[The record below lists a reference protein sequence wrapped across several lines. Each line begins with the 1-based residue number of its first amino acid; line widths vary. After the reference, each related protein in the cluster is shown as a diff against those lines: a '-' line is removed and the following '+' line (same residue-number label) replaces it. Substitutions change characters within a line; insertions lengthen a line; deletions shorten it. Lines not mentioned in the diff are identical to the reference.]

1 MQVFFAFICTM
12 LKFIHSY
19 FAYIVITLLIV
30 STIRFLVRY
39 VLSKEYTPTDF
50 RLALITFI
58 VSHTQLLIG
67 LFLYFVSDKFSLWY
81 ELSFNEIITSS
92 INRLYLMEHPL
103 VNIIAIVF
111 ITRGYS
117 LHKKKR
123 VSNSKFKVIGFNY
136 LLGLVLLLS
145 RIPWDSWINFA

>member
-1 MQVFFAFICTM
+1 M

-19 FAYIVITLLIV
+19 FAYLVITLLVV

-39 VLSKEYTPTDF
+39 ALSKDYTPTDF

-67 LFLYFVSDKFSLWY
+67 LFLYFISDKFSLWY
-81 ELSFNEIITSS
+81 ELSFNEILTSS
-92 INRLYLMEHPL
+92 INRLYLIEHPI

-111 ITRGYS
+111 VTRGYS
-117 LHKKKR
+117 LHKKRR
-123 VSNSKFKVIGFNY
+123 VSNSKFKAIGFNY

-145 RIPWDSWINFA
+145 RIPWDNWI

>member
-1 MQVFFAFICTM
+1 M

-19 FAYIVITLLIV
+19 FAYLVITLLVV

-39 VLSKEYTPTDF
+39 LLSKDYTPTDF

-67 LFLYFVSDKFSLWY
+67 LFLYFISDKFSLWY
-81 ELSFNEIITSS
+81 ELSFNEIINSP
-92 INRLYLMEHPL
+92 INRLYLIEHPI

-117 LHKKKR
+117 LHKKRR
-123 VSNSKFKVIGFNY
+123 VSNSKFKAIGFNY

-145 RIPWDSWINFA
+145 RIPWDNWI

>member
-1 MQVFFAFICTM
+1 M

-19 FAYIVITLLIV
+19 FAYLVIALLFISTL
-30 STIRFLVRY
+30 RFLFRY
-39 VLSKEYTPTDF
+39 ALSKEYTPNDF
-50 RLALITFI
+50 RLALTTFI

-67 LFLYFVSDKFSLWY
+67 LSLYFISDKFSLWY
-81 ELSFNEIITSS
+81 ELSFNEIVTSS
-92 INRLYLMEHPL
+92 INRLYLIEHPI

-123 VSNSKFKVIGFNY
+123 VSKPKFKAIGFNY
-136 LLGLVLLLS
+136 LLGLLLLLS
-145 RIPWDSWINFA
+145 RIPWNNWINFA

>member
-1 MQVFFAFICTM
+1 M

-19 FAYIVITLLIV
+19 FAYLVIALLFISTL
-30 STIRFLVRY
+30 RFLFRY
-39 VLSKEYTPTDF
+39 ALSKEYTPTDF
-50 RLALITFI
+50 RLALTTFI
-58 VSHTQLLIG
+58 VSHTQFFFCLS
-67 LFLYFVSDKFSLWY
+67 LYFISDKFSLWY
-81 ELSFNEIITSS
+81 ELSFNEIVTSS
-92 INRLYLMEHPL
+92 INRLYLIEHPI

-123 VSNSKFKVIGFNY
+123 VSKPKFKAIGFNY

-145 RIPWDSWINFA
+145 RIPWNNWINFP

>member
-1 MQVFFAFICTM
+1 M

-19 FAYIVITLLIV
+19 FAYLVITLLVV

-39 VLSKEYTPTDF
+39 ALSKDYTPTDF

-67 LFLYFVSDKFSLWY
+67 LFLYFISDKFSLWY
-81 ELSFNEIITSS
+81 ELSFNEIITSP
-92 INRLYLMEHPL
+92 INRLYLIEHPT

-117 LHKKKR
+117 LHKKRR
-123 VSNSKFKVIGFNY
+123 VSNSKFKAIGFNY

-145 RIPWDSWINFA
+145 RIPWHNWI

>member
-1 MQVFFAFICTM
+1 M

-19 FAYIVITLLIV
+19 FAYLVIALLV
-30 STIRFLVRY
+30 LSTIRFLVRY
-39 VLSKEYTPTDF
+39 ALSKEYTPTDF

-67 LFLYFVSDKFSLWY
+67 LFLYFISDKFSLWY
-81 ELSFNEIITSS
+81 ELSFNEIINSP
-92 INRLYLMEHPL
+92 INRLYLIEHPI

-117 LHKKKR
+117 LHKKRR
-123 VSNSKFKVIGFNY
+123 VSNSKFKAIGFNY

-145 RIPWDSWINFA
+145 RIPWDNWI

>member
-1 MQVFFAFICTM
+1 M

-19 FAYIVITLLIV
+19 FAYIVIALLII
-30 STIRFLVRY
+30 STLRFLFRY
-39 VLSKEYTPTDF
+39 ALSKEYTPTDF

-67 LFLYFVSDKFSLWY
+67 LFLYFISDKFSLWY

-92 INRLYLMEHPL
+92 INRLYLIEHPL

-117 LHKKKR
+117 IHKKKR
-123 VSNSKFKVIGFNY
+123 ISNTKFKVIGFNY

-145 RIPWDSWINFA
+145 RIPWNNWINFA

>member
-1 MQVFFAFICTM
+1 M
-12 LKFIHSY
+12 LKFIHS
-19 FAYIVITLLIV
+19 FAYLVITLLVV

-39 VLSKEYTPTDF
+39 VLSKDYTPTDF

-67 LFLYFVSDKFSLWY
+67 LFLYFISDKFSLWY
-81 ELSFNEIITSS
+81 ELSFNEILTSS
-92 INRLYLMEHPL
+92 INRLYLIEHPI

-111 ITRGYS
+111 VTRGYS
-117 LHKKKR
+117 LHKKRR
-123 VSNSKFKVIGFNY
+123 VSNSKFKAIGFNY

-145 RIPWDSWINFA
+145 RIPWDNWI

>member
-1 MQVFFAFICTM
+1 M

-19 FAYIVITLLIV
+19 FAYLVIALLFISTL
-30 STIRFLVRY
+30 RFLFRY
-39 VLSKEYTPTDF
+39 ALSKEYTPTDF

-92 INRLYLMEHPL
+92 INRLYLIEHPL

-123 VSNSKFKVIGFNY
+123 VSNPKFKAIGFNY

-145 RIPWDSWINFA
+145 RIPWDSWINFL

>member
-1 MQVFFAFICTM
+1 M

-19 FAYIVITLLIV
+19 FAYLVITQLVV

-39 VLSKEYTPTDF
+39 LLSKDYTPTDF

-67 LFLYFVSDKFSLWY
+67 LFLYFISDKFSLWY
-81 ELSFNEIITSS
+81 ELSLNEIITSP
-92 INRLYLMEHPL
+92 INRLYLIEHPI

-117 LHKKKR
+117 LHKKRR
-123 VSNSKFKVIGFNY
+123 VSNSKFKAIGFNY

-145 RIPWDSWINFA
+145 RIPWDNWI

>member
-1 MQVFFAFICTM
+1 M

-19 FAYIVITLLIV
+19 FAYLVIALLV
-30 STIRFLVRY
+30 LSTIRFLVRY
-39 VLSKEYTPTDF
+39 ALSKEYTPTDF

-67 LFLYFVSDKFSLWY
+67 LFLYFISDKFSLWY
-81 ELSFNEIITSS
+81 ELSFNEILTSS
-92 INRLYLMEHPL
+92 INRLYLIEHPI

-111 ITRGYS
+111 VTRGYS
-117 LHKKKR
+117 LHKKRR
-123 VSNSKFKVIGFNY
+123 VSNSKFKAIGFNY

-145 RIPWDSWINFA
+145 RIPWDNWI

>member
-1 MQVFFAFICTM
+1 M

-67 LFLYFVSDKFSLWY
+67 LFLYFISDKFSLWY
-81 ELSFNEIITSS
+81 ELSFNEILTSS
-92 INRLYLMEHPL
+92 INRLYLIEHPL

-117 LHKKKR
+117 LHKKRR
-123 VSNSKFKVIGFNY
+123 VSNSKFKAIGFNY

-145 RIPWDSWINFA
+145 RIPWDNWI

>member
-1 MQVFFAFICTM
+1 M

-19 FAYIVITLLIV
+19 FAYLVITLLVV

-39 VLSKEYTPTDF
+39 LLSKDYTPTDF

-67 LFLYFVSDKFSLWY
+67 LFLYFISDKFSLWY
-81 ELSFNEIITSS
+81 ELSLNEIITSP
-92 INRLYLMEHPL
+92 INRLYLIEHPI

-117 LHKKKR
+117 LHKKRR
-123 VSNSKFKVIGFNY
+123 VSNSKFKAIGFNY
-136 LLGLVLLLS
+136 LLGLLLLLS
-145 RIPWDSWINFA
+145 RIPWDNWI

>member
-1 MQVFFAFICTM
+1 M

-19 FAYIVITLLIV
+19 FAYSVIALLV
-30 STIRFLVRY
+30 LSTIRFLVRY
-39 VLSKEYTPTDF
+39 ALSKEYTPTDF

-67 LFLYFVSDKFSLWY
+67 LFLYFISDKFSLWY
-81 ELSFNEIITSS
+81 ELSFNEILTSS
-92 INRLYLMEHPL
+92 INRLYLIEHPI

-111 ITRGYS
+111 VTRGYS
-117 LHKKKR
+117 LHKKRR
-123 VSNSKFKVIGFNY
+123 VSNSKFKAIGFNY

-145 RIPWDSWINFA
+145 RIPWDNWI

>member
-1 MQVFFAFICTM
+1 M

-19 FAYIVITLLIV
+19 FAYLVIALLV
-30 STIRFLVRY
+30 LSTIRFLVRY
-39 VLSKEYTPTDF
+39 ALSKEYTPTDF

-67 LFLYFVSDKFSLWY
+67 LFLYFISDKFSLWY
-81 ELSFNEIITSS
+81 ELSFNEILTSS
-92 INRLYLMEHPL
+92 TNRLYLLEHPI

-111 ITRGYS
+111 VTRGYS
-117 LHKKKR
+117 LHKKRR
-123 VSNSKFKVIGFNY
+123 VSNSKFKAIGFNY

-145 RIPWDSWINFA
+145 RIPWDNWI

>member
-1 MQVFFAFICTM
+1 M

-19 FAYIVITLLIV
+19 FAYLVITLLVV

-39 VLSKEYTPTDF
+39 VLSKDYTPTDF

-67 LFLYFVSDKFSLWY
+67 LFLYFISDKFSLWY
-81 ELSFNEIITSS
+81 ELSFNEIINSP
-92 INRLYLMEHPL
+92 INRLYLIEHPI

-117 LHKKKR
+117 LHKKRR
-123 VSNSKFKVIGFNY
+123 VSNSKFKAIGFNY

-145 RIPWDSWINFA
+145 RIPWHNWI

>member
-1 MQVFFAFICTM
+1 M

-19 FAYIVITLLIV
+19 FAYLVITLLVV

-39 VLSKEYTPTDF
+39 LLSKDYTPTDF

-67 LFLYFVSDKFSLWY
+67 LFLYFISDKFSLWY
-81 ELSFNEIITSS
+81 ELSFNEIITSP
-92 INRLYLMEHPL
+92 INRLYLIEHPI

-117 LHKKKR
+117 LHKKRR
-123 VSNSKFKVIGFNY
+123 VSNSKFKAIGFNY
-136 LLGLVLLLS
+136 LIGLVLLLS
-145 RIPWDSWINFA
+145 RIPWDNWI

>member
-1 MQVFFAFICTM
+1 M

-19 FAYIVITLLIV
+19 FAYLVITLLV
-30 STIRFLVRY
+30 WSTIRFILRY
-39 VLSKEYTPTDF
+39 VLSKDYTPSDF

-67 LFLYFVSDKFSLWY
+67 LFLYFISDKFSLWF

-92 INRLYLMEHPL
+92 INRLYLIEHPI

-117 LHKKKR
+117 LHKKRR
-123 VSNSKFKVIGFNY
+123 VSKSKFKAIGFNY
-136 LLGLVLLLS
+136 LIGLVLLLS
-145 RIPWDSWINFA
+145 RIPWNNWL

>member
-1 MQVFFAFICTM
+1 M

-19 FAYIVITLLIV
+19 FAYLVITLLVV

-39 VLSKEYTPTDF
+39 VLSKDYTPTDF

-67 LFLYFVSDKFSLWY
+67 LFLYFISDKFSLWY
-81 ELSFNEIITSS
+81 ELSFNEIITSP
-92 INRLYLMEHPL
+92 INRLYLIEHPI

-117 LHKKKR
+117 LHKKRR
-123 VSNSKFKVIGFNY
+123 VSNSKFKAIGFNY

-145 RIPWDSWINFA
+145 RIPWHNWI

>member
-1 MQVFFAFICTM
+1 M

-19 FAYIVITLLIV
+19 FAYLVIALLV
-30 STIRFLVRY
+30 LSTIRFLVRY
-39 VLSKEYTPTDF
+39 ALSKEYTPTDF

-67 LFLYFVSDKFSLWY
+67 LFLYFISDKFSLWY
-81 ELSFNEIITSS
+81 ELSFNEILSSS
-92 INRLYLMEHPL
+92 INRLYLIEHPI

-111 ITRGYS
+111 VTRGYS
-117 LHKKKR
+117 LHKKRR
-123 VSNSKFKVIGFNY
+123 VSNSKFKAIGFNY

-145 RIPWDSWINFA
+145 RIPWDNWI

>member
-1 MQVFFAFICTM
+1 M

-19 FAYIVITLLIV
+19 FAYLVITLLV
-30 STIRFLVRY
+30 WSTIRFILRY
-39 VLSKEYTPTDF
+39 VLSKDYTPSDF

-58 VSHTQLLIG
+58 VLHTQLLIG
-67 LFLYFVSDKFSLWY
+67 LFLYFISDKFSLWF

-92 INRLYLMEHPL
+92 INRLYLIEHPI

-117 LHKKKR
+117 LHKKRR
-123 VSNSKFKVIGFNY
+123 VSKSKFKAIGFNY
-136 LLGLVLLLS
+136 LIGLVLLLS
-145 RIPWDSWINFA
+145 RIPWNNWL

>member
-1 MQVFFAFICTM
+1 M

-19 FAYIVITLLIV
+19 FAYLVITLLVV

-39 VLSKEYTPTDF
+39 ALSKEYTPIDF

-67 LFLYFVSDKFSLWY
+67 LFLYFISDKFSLWY
-81 ELSFNEIITSS
+81 ELSFNDIITSP
-92 INRLYLMEHPL
+92 INRLYLIEHPI

-117 LHKKKR
+117 LHKKRR
-123 VSNSKFKVIGFNY
+123 VSNSKFKAIGFNY

-145 RIPWDSWINFA
+145 RIPWDNWI

>member
-1 MQVFFAFICTM
+1 M

-19 FAYIVITLLIV
+19 FAYLVITLLVV

-39 VLSKEYTPTDF
+39 VLSKDYTPTDF

-67 LFLYFVSDKFSLWY
+67 LFLYFISDKFSLWY
-81 ELSFNEIITSS
+81 ELSFNEIINSP
-92 INRLYLMEHPL
+92 INRLYLIEHPI

-117 LHKKKR
+117 LHKKRR
-123 VSNSKFKVIGFNY
+123 VSNSKFKAIGFNY
-136 LLGLVLLLS
+136 LIGLVLLLS
-145 RIPWDSWINFA
+145 RIPWDNWI

>member
-1 MQVFFAFICTM
+1 M

-19 FAYIVITLLIV
+19 FAYIVIALLII
-30 STIRFLVRY
+30 STLRFLFRY
-39 VLSKEYTPTDF
+39 ALSKEYTPTDF

-67 LFLYFVSDKFSLWY
+67 LFLYFISDKFSLWY
-81 ELSFNEIITSS
+81 ELSFNEILTSS
-92 INRLYLMEHPL
+92 INRLYLIEHPI

-111 ITRGYS
+111 VTRGYS
-117 LHKKKR
+117 LHKKRR
-123 VSNSKFKVIGFNY
+123 VSNSKFKAIGFNY

-145 RIPWDSWINFA
+145 RIPWDNWI

>member
-1 MQVFFAFICTM
+1 M

-19 FAYIVITLLIV
+19 FAYLVITLLVI

-39 VLSKEYTPTDF
+39 LLSKDYTPTDF

-67 LFLYFVSDKFSLWY
+67 LFLYFISDKFSLWY
-81 ELSFNEIITSS
+81 ELSLNEIITSP
-92 INRLYLMEHPL
+92 INRLYLIEHPI

-117 LHKKKR
+117 HHKKRR
-123 VSNSKFKVIGFNY
+123 VSNSKFKAIGFNY

-145 RIPWDSWINFA
+145 RIPWDNWI

>member
-1 MQVFFAFICTM
+1 M

-19 FAYIVITLLIV
+19 FAYLVITLLVV

-39 VLSKEYTPTDF
+39 VLSKDYTPTDF

-67 LFLYFVSDKFSLWY
+67 LFLYFISDKFSLWY
-81 ELSFNEIITSS
+81 ELSFNEIITSP
-92 INRLYLMEHPL
+92 INRLYLIEHPI

-117 LHKKKR
+117 LHKKRR
-123 VSNSKFKVIGFNY
+123 VSNSKFKAIGFNY

-145 RIPWDSWINFA
+145 RIPWDNWI

>member
-1 MQVFFAFICTM
+1 M

-19 FAYIVITLLIV
+19 FAYLVITLLVV

-39 VLSKEYTPTDF
+39 LLSKDYTPTDF
-50 RLALITFI
+50 RIALITFI

-67 LFLYFVSDKFSLWY
+67 LFLYFISDKFSLWY
-81 ELSFNEIITSS
+81 ELSFNEIINSP
-92 INRLYLMEHPL
+92 INRLYLIEHPI

-117 LHKKKR
+117 LHKKRR
-123 VSNSKFKVIGFNY
+123 VSNSKFKAIGFNY

-145 RIPWDSWINFA
+145 RIPWDNWI

>member
-1 MQVFFAFICTM
+1 M

-19 FAYIVITLLIV
+19 FAYLVITLLVV

-39 VLSKEYTPTDF
+39 LLSKDYTPTDF

-67 LFLYFVSDKFSLWY
+67 LFLYFISDKFSLWY
-81 ELSFNEIITSS
+81 ELSFNEILTSS
-92 INRLYLMEHPL
+92 INRLYLIEHPI

-111 ITRGYS
+111 VTRGYS
-117 LHKKKR
+117 LHKKRR
-123 VSNSKFKVIGFNY
+123 VSNSKFKAIGFNY

-145 RIPWDSWINFA
+145 RIPWDNWI

>member
-1 MQVFFAFICTM
+1 M
-12 LKFIHSY
+12 LKFVHSY
-19 FAYIVITLLIV
+19 FAYIVISLLFI
-30 STIRFLVRY
+30 STIRFLFRY
-39 VLSKEYTPTDF
+39 ALSKEYTPTDF

-67 LFLYFVSDKFSLWY
+67 LFLYFISDKFSLWY

-92 INRLYLMEHPL
+92 INRLYLIEHPV

-117 LHKKKR
+117 IHKKKR
-123 VSNSKFKVIGFNY
+123 VSNPKFKAIGFNY

-145 RIPWDSWINFA
+145 RIPWNNWINFA